1 EAYTHFYRT
10 VPMFSIPV
18 MAEYGLLGYL
28 VALTLLVT
36 YNGKRGFIK
45 GQYAK
50 YGVYA
55 YYPVHLISIF
65 LFT

>member
-1 EAYTHFYRT
+1 MA
-10 VPMFSIPV
+10 MFTIPV

-28 VALTLLVT
+28 MALALLVS
-36 YNGKRGFIK
+36 YNGERGFIK

-55 YYPVHLISIF
+55 YYPVHLCIIVATNY
-65 LFT
+65 LT

>member
-1 EAYTHFYRT
+1 
-10 VPMFSIPV
+10 MFSIPV